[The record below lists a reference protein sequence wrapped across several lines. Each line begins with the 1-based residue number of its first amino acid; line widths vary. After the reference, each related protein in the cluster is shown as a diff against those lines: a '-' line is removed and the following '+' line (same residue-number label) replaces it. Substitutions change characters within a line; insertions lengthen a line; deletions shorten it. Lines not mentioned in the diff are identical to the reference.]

1 VRTTWENKVEYESEK
16 EYNSS
21 LNTFIDRC
29 AQCPEFIQ
37 YVESTALCPIKEKFV
52 RVLTDQVM
60 YLGNTTTNRI
70 ESSLARLKKKKCLM
84 NSSSDISK
92 NWKQMDNMLANMF
105 IELQKDFQQSIIHR
119 DDTLTGM
126 VLWSKLQLNI
136 SKEAVQYLVDEGV
149 VGTDKTKCRCLL
161 MSTMGLLCACS
172 LAKTIKE
179 GKPISLD
186 DIHNH
191 WMMLKFDAA
200 HLCKNEDADLS
211 LLPELEVLQVYK
223 LIFLLILVLYIV
235 MIVDVCLV
243 YLWIS
248 LCIYGLS

>member
-1 VRTTWENKVEYESEK
+1 
-16 EYNSS
+16 
-21 LNTFIDRC
+21 
-29 AQCPEFIQ
+29 
-37 YVESTALCPIKEKFV
+37 
-52 RVLTDQVM
+52 
-60 YLGNTTTNRI
+60 
-70 ESSLARLKKKKCLM
+70 
-84 NSSSDISK
+84 
-92 NWKQMDNMLANMF
+92 
-105 IELQKDFQQSIIHR
+105 
-119 DDTLTGM
+119 
-126 VLWSKLQLNI
+126 
-136 SKEAVQYLVDEGV
+136 
-149 VGTDKTKCRCLL
+149 
-161 MSTMGLLCACS
+161 MGLLCACS